1 MSPSGM
7 DHMNVNLEHQYPSA
21 PEQMQ
26 NLPFEPRTAVKNFL
40 AEMEESA
47 GLSRSE
53 TGSTISM
60 SSLERRKSRYSDMD
74 FEKVMH
80 TRKRHMELFQE
91 LNQKFQ
97 TLDRFRDIPNMG
109 SMSSRRGSHATN
121 ITPHWPCSQDKA
133 MPNKN
138 PWESYNPACEYQ
150 NYATM
155 NVLESDTKDS
165 LEMTPAE
172 WEKCVNLPLDVQE
185 GDFQTEV

>member
-1 MSPSGM
+1 
-7 DHMNVNLEHQYPSA
+7 
-21 PEQMQ
+21 
-26 NLPFEPRTAVKNFL
+26 
-40 AEMEESA
+40 
-47 GLSRSE
+47 
-53 TGSTISM
+53 
-60 SSLERRKSRYSDMD
+60 
-74 FEKVMH
+74 
-80 TRKRHMELFQE
+80 MELFQE

-109 SMSSRRGSHATN
+109 SM
-121 ITPHWPCSQDKA
+121 DKA

>member
-1 MSPSGM
+1 
-7 DHMNVNLEHQYPSA
+7 
-21 PEQMQ
+21 
-26 NLPFEPRTAVKNFL
+26 
-40 AEMEESA
+40 
-47 GLSRSE
+47 
-53 TGSTISM
+53 
-60 SSLERRKSRYSDMD
+60 
-74 FEKVMH
+74 MH

-109 SMSSRRGSHATN
+109 SMRPLQTL
-121 ITPHWPCSQDKA
+121 DKT

-155 NVLESDTKDS
+155 NVPEAGAKDS
-165 LEMTPAE
+165 LEMTAAE

>member
-1 MSPSGM
+1 MLSTALI
-7 DHMNVNLEHQYPSA
+7 HYFQLEVGSYTSSDNA
-21 PEQMQ
+21 LLSELTF
-26 NLPFEPRTAVKNFL
+26 NYVKD
-40 AEMEESA
+40 
-47 GLSRSE
+47 
-53 TGSTISM
+53 
-60 SSLERRKSRYSDMD
+60 RKWFSC
-74 FEKVMH
+74 
-80 TRKRHMELFQE
+80 
-91 LNQKFQ
+91 
-97 TLDRFRDIPNMG
+97 
-109 SMSSRRGSHATN
+109 RGYHATN
-121 ITPHWPCSQDKA
+121 ITPHRPCSQDKA